1 MKTTAKTRSTA
12 SVSISNGVEFVLQH
26 KPHGDVVV
34 SETDTGYKVGYKVL
48 EECATNPLEDCDGY
62 GIIYH
67 HPRSRY
73 GKPGNDYYYALNLD
87 KYGNPILDEDK
98 LQASWYDAVMAVP
111 ADVFTLP
118 PDLAWEG
125 HQEQLREELANEEA
139 GDYSIVVQCDYAWA
153 EHDLTLEMRTEMA
166 DKIKA
171 VLTWNYEDAEVDA
184 RLPPDKDVIML
195 DLYDHSGCVWSI
207 SGTGTQCR
215 WDTSRWEAVWVPDKC
230 ILGEVEHL
238 AEDERKALMLKSCEE
253 ALKIYNAWSNGD
265 VFEVF
270 IETFDKDG
278 VSLSCE
284 PICTFYGGYEADKF
298 LEEELK

>member
-12 SVSISNGVEFVLQH
+12 SVCIADGVEFVLQH

-48 EECATNPLEDCDGY
+48 EECATNPLEDYDGY

-87 KYGNPILDEDK
+87 KYENPILDEDK
-98 LQASWYDAVMAVP
+98 LQASWHDAVVAVP
-111 ADVFTLP
+111 ADLFTLP
-118 PDLAWEG
+118 PGLAWEG
-125 HQEQLREELANEEA
+125 HQEELRDQLANEEA
-139 GDYSIVVQCDYAWA
+139 GDYSIGVQCRYAWA
-153 EHDLTLEMRTEMA
+153 EHDLALGVCA
-166 DKIKA
+166 GVANKIKS
-171 VLTWNYEDAEVDA
+171 VLVWSCEDAEVDA

-195 DLYDHSGCVWSI
+195 DLYDHSGCTWSI
-207 SGTGTQCR
+207 SGTGTLCQ
-215 WDTSRWEAVWVPDKC
+215 WDASRHEALWMPDR
-230 ILGEVEHL
+230 LLLEEAEYL
-238 AEDERKALMLKSCEE
+238 TEDERNAFMLKRCEE
-253 ALKIYNAWSNGD
+253 ALVLYNAWSNGD

-270 IETFDKDG
+270 VETFDKEG